1 MNGNKKCSYC
11 LEDAIDGK
19 DVCKD
24 CYKKIDVTIGNKG
37 LRDLIELGRNSYKAP
52 EPTPEDVRRRV
63 RSRRWRALVGE
74 FLYDIHPCMHR
85 YVNLEMP
92 KKWETYNTTFLGR
105 LSFHEFTIEIPKFL
119 PITAIYRQQLSSM
132 DWIFHAFE
140 IRDLHSKIHTEKLL
154 DLPLILAIAQEF
166 NNPALSK
173 ELEVKR
179 TPEKSKVVI
188 EEINGALDENAKLIK
203 MKEISKTSGKVLTEM
218 DFLQSGGDYYGFEA
232 MGG

>member
-1 MNGNKKCSYC
+1 MNGKCRFCNKEFDNS
-11 LEDAIDGK
+11 LGNGGK
-19 DVCKD
+19 DTCSD
-24 CYKKIDVTIGNKG
+24 CYGKIDVTIMNKG
-37 LRDLIELGRNSYKAP
+37 LRDLIERGRNNYKAP
-52 EPTPEDVRRRV
+52 EPTPEDVRKRV

-92 KKWETYNTTFLGR
+92 AKWEKFNTNFLSR
-105 LSFHEFTIEIPKFL
+105 LSFHEFTITIPKFL

-140 IRDLHSKIHTEKLL
+140 IRDLNSKIQTEKLL

-166 NNPALSK
+166 NAA
-173 ELEVKR
+173 EKR
-179 TPEKSKVVI
+179 GPEKSKVVI
-188 EEINGALDENAKLIK
+188 EEINGALDQNAKLIK
-203 MKEISKTSGKVLTEM
+203 IKEVKPSKTSGRVLTEM
-218 DFLQSGGDYYGFEA
+218 DFYTSGSEYYGFEA